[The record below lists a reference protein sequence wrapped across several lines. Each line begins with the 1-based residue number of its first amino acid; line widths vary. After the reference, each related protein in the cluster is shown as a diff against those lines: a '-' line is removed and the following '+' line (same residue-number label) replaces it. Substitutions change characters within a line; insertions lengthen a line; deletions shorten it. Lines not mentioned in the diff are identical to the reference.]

1 MTLNSMVFPRRAA
14 RTWSGFLALCL
25 APAALAGCAVDQG
38 LEGELGSKTEAATV
52 VNCGYTVTAKIGK
65 TNKKGFKAK
74 LKVKDLKQIQTTG
87 LTVFVSA
94 GAAKLVHV
102 AHGTFTAVD
111 GGYLLST
118 VPAAESLDDMED
130 TDSDVLGGKAY
141 RFNLKFEGE
150 YTQLVTYVVS
160 SSGSNCDQTAP
171 TVQLTAS
178 EDFFTAPGT
187 LSLSAVAA
195 DDVALTKVV
204 FAQDGV
210 TLGTDTSAPF
220 TFAVP
225 VTAALNGR
233 HRYTATAYDL
243 TGNQAS
249 ETVRALVA
257 IDNQFFGTAVTTAA
271 DYVDIPAHFEQI
283 TPGNAG
289 KWGSVEA
296 TRDQMNWTDL
306 DTAYDYAEENGVVF
320 KLHTLVWG
328 QQQPAWIAGLSESEQ
343 LAEIDEWMGA
353 LAERYPNVK
362 LIDVVNEPLHA
373 PPSYAA
379 ALGGAG
385 ETGWDWV
392 VTAFEMARQHF
403 PNAELILN
411 DYAVLTMASTTA
423 DYLEIVQ
430 VLQERGLIDGIGE
443 QGHFY
448 ERAPELSVLETNLG
462 ALSATG
468 LPLYITELD
477 LNFADDARQAGRM
490 RDVFTIFSSNP
501 SVLGITHWGH
511 LQGNMWQTDAYLIRT
526 DKSLRPALTW
536 IECYRAGN
544 ESCPVPEIVPVP
556 HTGDQSGITLEA
568 EQYDSAHNLLPAGNV
583 VAYASDGSWFGYD
596 QVVFNA
602 NWDTLSVT
610 YANGGS
616 SPISLSV
623 HLGSVGSAAVATVPL
638 APTGGWGTLQT
649 VSIPWAPIA
658 TTNNLLVKFNG
669 GGSNVDKIAFVAP
682 TGTGLNVVTDSDFE
696 QGTTGG
702 FFSWA
707 AGTIANTTARAAS
720 GARSLAMTGRTGN
733 SPLAKQIT
741 SSVLPGKTYKVSL
754 RATIGGA
761 TSPLKVSTALQCTG
775 GSTEYGQLGGW
786 DNTKT
791 VTDGTWVEFAGD
803 LVVPDCPLANVQLW
817 LEGPGAGVDLYLD
830 HFSVR
835 QVTSSNIV
843 QNGTFESGTSGW
855 YTYGGTATATA
866 TTERFHGGTKSL
878 LIAPRTGNSPAVS
891 DLTSVIKAG
900 TNYPFSLWA
909 SLKSPDGSAMAIN
922 VTQAVTCQ
930 GSSPVYTWIAGPTSV
945 PGGATATW
953 VQFSGTLSIPNCTV
967 TQVQLFVE
975 GGAGSDL
982 YVDDVQILDNSGASS
997 NLIPDGTFE
1006 SSQGAWGGWGYGT
1019 LARIS
1024 TSAHGGSWS
1033 LKGTTMNFGAIGRDI
1048 KALVAPGKRYQA
1060 TAWVSVE
1067 ALAAGSGA
1075 VRLQTIQ
1082 RCNGASGDSYPW
1094 LQGDTVSN
1102 GSWKQLTGVVDL
1114 TGCSS
1119 IENLLLFVGADSG
1132 DLLIDDVSL
1141 VPLP

>member
-14 RTWSGFLALCL
+14 RKWSGFLALCL
-25 APAALAGCAVDQG
+25 APAALAGCAVGEG

-102 AHGTFTAVD
+102 AHGSFTAVD

-118 VPAAESLDDMED
+118 VPASESLDEMED
-130 TDSDVLGGKAY
+130 TDSDVLSGKAY

-160 SSGSNCDQTAP
+160 SSGSNCDQTVP

-187 LSLSAVAA
+187 LNLSAVAA

-210 TLGTDTSAPF
+210 TLGTDTTAPF
-220 TFAVP
+220 SFAVP

-233 HRYTATAYDL
+233 HRFTATAYDL

-392 VTAFEMARQHF
+392 ITAFEMARQHF

-430 VLQERGLIDGIGE
+430 ILQDRGLIDGIGE

-448 ERAPELSVLETNLG
+448 ERAPELSVLEANLG

-477 LNFADDARQAGRM
+477 LNFADDARQANRM
-490 RDVFTIFSSNP
+490 RDVFTVFSSNP

-602 NWDTLSVT
+602 NWDTLKVT

-658 TTNNLLVKFNG
+658 TTGNLFVVFNG

-702 FFSWA
+702 FFSWGG
-707 AGTIANTTARAAS
+707 GTITNTLARAAS
-720 GARSLAMTGRTGN
+720 GTHSLAMTARNGN

-741 SSVLPGKTYKVSL
+741 GQVLPGKTYKVSL

-761 TSPLKVSTALQCTG
+761 TSTAKVSTAVQCDG
-775 GSTEYGQLGGW
+775 ASPVYGQLGGW
-786 DNTKT
+786 GTDKSI
-791 VTDGTWVEFAGD
+791 VDGTWVEFAGD
-803 LVVPDCPLANVQLW
+803 LVLPDCLLTNVQLW

-843 QNGTFESGTSGW
+843 NNGTFESGTAGW
-855 YTYGGTATATA
+855 YTWGGASIEASLD
-866 TTERFHGGTKSL
+866 RFHGGTKSL
-878 LIAPRTGNSPAVS
+878 KIGNRTGNYPAAT
-891 DLTSVIKAG
+891 DLTSLVKAG
-900 TNYPFSLWA
+900 TSYPFSLWA
-909 SLKSPDGSAMAIN
+909 SVGSSDGSAKDIN

-930 GSSPVYTWIAGPTSV
+930 GASSPAYNWIAGPTNV
-945 PGGATATW
+945 PGGTPASW
-953 VQFSGTLSIPNCTV
+953 VQFSGTLTIPNCTITKV
-967 TQVQLFVE
+967 ELFVE

-982 YVDDVQILDNSGASS
+982 YVDDVQIIDNSAVP

-1006 SSQGAWGGWGYGT
+1006 SDVSAWGGWGYT
-1019 LARIS
+1019 SLAT
-1024 TSAHGGSWS
+1024 TSASKHGGSLS
-1033 LKGTTMNFGAIGRDI
+1033 LKGTTMTANAAIARDI
-1048 KALVAPGKRYQA
+1048 KSLVAPGKRYQA
-1060 TAWVSVE
+1060 KVWVSVE
-1067 ALAAGSGA
+1067 SLAAGSGP
-1075 VRLQTIQ
+1075 VKFQTVQ
-1082 RCNGASGDSYPW
+1082 SCNGVGSDSYPW
-1094 LQGDTVSN
+1094 LAGGTVSN
-1102 GSWKQLTGVVDL
+1102 GAWVELSGVVDL
-1114 TGCSS
+1114 TGCST
-1119 IENLLLFVGADSG
+1119 IEKLQLFAGADSG

-1141 VPLP
+1141 AQLP